1 MNSTYLIA
9 TSIGELF
16 TMIVAVGGL
25 LTAIWKRGQ
34 NEGRITEILSHLE
47 VAQADH
53 EARIRALEHGK
64 LLSTFKN

>member
-1 MNSTYLIA
+1 MNSTYLVA

-25 LTAIWKRGQ
+25 ITAIWRRGQ

-53 EARIRALEHGK
+53 EARIRTLEHGIH
-64 LLSTFKN
+64 LSAS